1 MPLGIVSVNRSN
13 VNDMSGQNRA
23 GLRRGS
29 GMTTLLASVH
39 NKGNRDDYHQKLRR
53 ARSWRRA

>member
-1 MPLGIVSVNRSN
+1 MPLGIEPVNRSN
-13 VNDMSGQNRA
+13 VNDMSDQNRA

-39 NKGNRDDYHQKLRR
+39 NKGNRDDHHQKLRR
-53 ARSWRRA
+53 A